1 MRVSRVVVISML
13 TVAISVVV
21 PAVAQAQSACSD
33 GFDLFIPF
41 LPNVTCHSRT
51 VVSVAYT
58 YNSAPRSRN
67 VFWAPGNGRGPRPV
81 VVLFQGTSSLGA
93 DSLGLDANGGM
104 LGPGGTWNQPVD
116 TAGPFGVY
124 YQVKVIQA
132 LLDNGFTVIQP
143 AAHYQAPIGYFW
155 DTNVGWVG
163 SEDQQL
169 IPALIAAVASGAFG
183 SADLAH
189 VYATGISSGGYM
201 TSRMA
206 NEFASLPGQLDPS
219 RPFRAIAIESASY
232 ESCSGSLCVIP
243 TPLPST
249 HPPTLFL
256 HGLADTIVP
265 IATAEAYD
273 DVLKA
278 QAIPERFVIDATA
291 SHQWIAA
298 APSEVLS
305 WFQHH

>member
-1 MRVSRVVVISML
+1 MRISRAVVISTL
-13 TVAISVVV
+13 AVAISVVLPV
-21 PAVAQAQSACSD
+21 VAQAQSACSD
-33 GFDLFIPF
+33 GFDLFFPF

-58 YNSAPRSRN
+58 HNDDLLSRN

-93 DSLGLDANGGM
+93 DALGLDANGGL

-124 YQVKVIQA
+124 YQVKVVQA
-132 LLDNGFTVIQP
+132 LVNNGFTVIQP

-155 DTNVGWVG
+155 DTNLIWTG
-163 SEDQQL
+163 SEDQAL
-169 IPALIAAVASGAFG
+169 IPALIAAIASGAFG
-183 SADLAH
+183 PADMAH

-206 NEFASLPGQLDPS
+206 NEFASVPGQLDPA

-232 ESCSGSLCVIP
+232 ESCSGALCVIP

-256 HGLADTIVP
+256 HGLVDPIVP
-265 IATAEAYD
+265 IVTAQAYD
-273 DVLKA
+273 AILQA
-278 QAIPERFVIDATA
+278 QSIPERFVVDSLA

-298 APSEVLS
+298 APSEVLA